1 MAEPVFTAET
11 FADRLAEYRRRV
23 DLKCEAIEQHPRY
36 YPSAALGAT
45 TERGKQFW
53 AGMRAAIARRQQPV
67 DEALARA
74 CERAE
79 ALLGRDWLDAARH
92 GESAALI
99 AFIEE
104 AFPIGYADPRTGE
117 TALHAA
123 AGSQARP
130 AVRLLLPHWPDFL
143 IRDKRGRLAS
153 ELAYLYGEDP
163 AMARLL
169 AITERK
175 FAIAAG
181 RDIGGRIYASGA

>member
-11 FADRLAEYRRRV
+11 FAEHLAEYRLRV
-23 DLKCEAIEQHPRY
+23 DRKRDAIEARPRDLR
-36 YPSAALGAT
+36 AALGAT

-53 AGMRAAIARRQQPV
+53 DGMRAAILRRQQPV

-79 ALLGRDWLDAARH
+79 ARLGRDWLDAARH
-92 GESAALI
+92 GETAALI

-104 AFPIGYADPRTGE
+104 GFPIDYSDPRNGE

-130 AVRLLLPHWPDFL
+130 AVRLLTYHWPDFL
-143 IRDKRGRLAS
+143 MRDRRSRLAS

-169 AITERK
+169 AIRERRQ
-175 FAIAAG
+175 AIASG
-181 RDIGGRIYASGA
+181 REIGGQLSA

>member
-1 MAEPVFTAET
+1 MADPVLTVET
-11 FADRLAEYRRRV
+11 FADHLAEYRVRV
-23 DLKCEAIEQHPRY
+23 DRKRAAIESRPRDLR
-36 YPSAALGAT
+36 AALGAT
-45 TERGKQFW
+45 TESGKQFW
-53 AGMRAAIARRQQPV
+53 DGMRAAISRRQQPV

-74 CERAE
+74 CERAV
-79 ALLGRDWLDAARH
+79 ARLGRDWLDAARH

-104 AFPIGYADPRTGE
+104 GFPIDYSDPRTGE

-130 AVRLLLPHWPDFL
+130 AVRLLVHHWPDFL
-143 IRDKRGRLAS
+143 MRDRHGRLAS

-169 AITERK
+169 ASTERK
-175 FAIAAG
+175 YAMATG
-181 RDIGGRIYASGA
+181 QDIGRRAHA

>member
-1 MAEPVFTAET
+1 MAELVFTAET
-11 FADRLAEYRRRV
+11 FADHLAEYRVRV
-23 DLKCEAIEQHPRY
+23 DRKRAAIEARPRDLR
-36 YPSAALGAT
+36 AALGAT

-53 AGMRAAIARRQQPV
+53 AGMRAAISRRQQPV

-79 ALLGRDWLDAARH
+79 LRLGRDWLDAARH

-104 AFPIGYADPRTGE
+104 GFPIDYSDPRTGE

-130 AVRLLLPHWPDFL
+130 AVRLLLYHWPDFL
-143 IRDKRGRLAS
+143 MRDRHGRLAS

-169 AITERK
+169 AIRERK
-175 FAIAAG
+175 YAIATG
-181 RDIGGRIYASGA
+181 RDFGKRAHA

>member
-1 MAEPVFTAET
+1 MPEPIFTAET
-11 FADRLAEYRRRV
+11 FAEHLHQYRWRV
-23 DLKCEAIEQHPRY
+23 DQKRQAIEARPRFYPRY
-36 YPSAALGAT
+36 AVGAT
-45 TERGKQFW
+45 TDEGKQFW
-53 AGMRAAIARRQQPV
+53 AGMRAAISRRQQPV
-67 DEALARA
+67 DEGLARA

-79 ALLGRDWLDAARH
+79 ARLGREWLDSARH

-99 AFIEE
+99 SFVEE
-104 AFPIGYADPRTGE
+104 GFAIDYSDPWTGE

-143 IRDKRGRLAS
+143 MRDRRGRLAS

-169 AITERK
+169 AIKERRQ
-175 FAIAAG
+175 AVATG
-181 RDIGGRIYASGA
+181 RAIGGQLSA